1 MLGDR
6 HALPAQI
13 RHVFE
18 WREIG
23 LGIMGLADLALSM
36 KIGYG
41 SPEFVKILGEIM
53 SFMINAAAK
62 ASALRAKQLG
72 VFPKYDYD
80 KISRS
85 RFYQEVFTDETKE
98 MIQKYGLRNSRLVSI
113 APTGSISNII
123 GVSGGIEPYF
133 MLAYNRTIKSMFETE
148 VTIEVVE
155 KTPAKLMNKMG
166 LEHTNELPV

>member
-6 HALPAQI
+6 HALASQI

-23 LGIMGLADLALSM
+23 LGVMGLADLALSM
-36 KIGYG
+36 KLGYG
-41 SPEFVKILGEIM
+41 TPEFIKLLGEIM

-85 RFYQEVFTDETKE
+85 KFYQEVFTDETKE
-98 MIQKYGLRNSRLVSI
+98 LIQKHGLRNSRLVSI
-113 APTGSISNII
+113 APTGSISNIM
-123 GVSGGIEPYF
+123 GVSGGVSDFALTYLF
-133 MLAYNRTIKSMFETE
+133 Q
-148 VTIEVVE
+148 
-155 KTPAKLMNKMG
+155 
-166 LEHTNELPV
+166 